1 MNFCPIFGVIDASDR
16 GNCPPIEF
24 FRDSSLLS
32 PRTTMPAAT
41 RQATPGPS
49 TVLQL
54 HTTQSVNSRK
64 RAATEPGVEERD
76 AKKLRVDGATT
87 MGNVNG
93 VKDKK
98 KKKRKKK
105 KRTSVVLQDPPMEQ
119 RRVRSG
125 SRSVAPLSAASAIV
139 IQRATPNAEPVAS
152 APTGTTNREILAEEE
167 EEEPVLSV
175 RTLLLDPILSSHR
188 IIIPSLPTRV
198 KGRQSQTH
206 RLLVIH
212 HNP

>member
-1 MNFCPIFGVIDASDR
+1 MQALIVEPLAKS
-16 GNCPPIEF
+16 
-24 FRDSSLLS
+24 
-32 PRTTMPAAT
+32 

-49 TVLQL
+49 TILQP

-76 AKKLRVDGATT
+76 TKKLRVDGATT

-119 RRVRSG
+119 RRMRSG
-125 SRSVAPLSAASAIV
+125 SRSVAPLSAASAVIV
-139 IQRATPNAEPVAS
+139 QRATPNAEPVAS
-152 APTGTTNREILAEEE
+152 AAAGTPNREILAEEE

-175 RTLLLDPILSSHR
+175 RTLLLDSILSSHR
-188 IIIPSLPTRV
+188 IIIPSLPTRGR
-198 KGRQSQTH
+198 GRQSQTL

>member
-1 MNFCPIFGVIDASDR
+1 
-16 GNCPPIEF
+16 
-24 FRDSSLLS
+24 
-32 PRTTMPAAT
+32 MPAAT

-49 TVLQL
+49 TILQP

-76 AKKLRVDGATT
+76 TKRLRVDGAT

-125 SRSVAPLSAASAIV
+125 SRSVAPLSVASTIIV
-139 IQRATPNAEPVAS
+139 QRATPNAEPLAS
-152 APTGTTNREILAEEE
+152 AATGTPNREILAEEE
-167 EEEPVLSV
+167 EGEPVLSV

-188 IIIPSLPTRV
+188 IVIPSLPTKGR
-198 KGRQSQTH
+198 GRQSQTH
-206 RLLVIH
+206 RLLVTL